1 MTPSQ
6 SIMLEV
12 RTAPIHTTP
21 ADGAMAL
28 HEAFEA
34 REVDAM
40 MAPWADDEVIV
51 CVYRGCMR
59 LSGYEAVRAG
69 WERHRLVNGDAP
81 RISGA
86 STLASTGRRARA
98 NRIVGGA

>member
-1 MTPSQ
+1 LTPSQ

-40 MAPWADDEVIV
+40 MATWADDE
-51 CVYRGCMR
+51 
-59 LSGYEAVRAG
+59 A
-69 WERHRLVNGDAP
+69 
-81 RISGA
+81 
-86 STLASTGRRARA
+86 
-98 NRIVGGA
+98 GGA

>member
-40 MAPWADDEVIV
+40 MATWADDE
-51 CVYRGCMR
+51 
-59 LSGYEAVRAG
+59 A
-69 WERHRLVNGDAP
+69 
-81 RISGA
+81 
-86 STLASTGRRARA
+86 
-98 NRIVGGA
+98 GGA